1 MWREEGGTEAPAGK
15 GKGVGLRPHASKG
28 KDPKGKGRGVGPS
41 PDASTGKGC
50 KGAKDGKGGAEAP
63 RLHGGPRAVR
73 SRRAL
78 L

>member
-1 MWREEGGTEAPAGK
+1 MVLE
-15 GKGVGLRPHASKG
+15 
-28 KDPKGKGRGVGPS
+28 DPDQGWAEVPQGRGRGVGPS